1 MDPSDRLR
9 QLVLRS
15 ASEHNVLPLT
25 SACNA
30 RCVFCSHSLDY
41 AGLDVHRLSPEH
53 TELVREAL
61 DYLSPDRKIVI
72 GESATRLIEG
82 EPLTHPQFLEIL
94 TRVRQ
99 RLPETL
105 IQVTT
110 NGSLLTK
117 RVAAE
122 LRALAPLS
130 VSLSLNSH
138 EPQVRRQ
145 LMRDAQAEVAVRA
158 PRLLAE
164 QGLPFDVSVVAVPGV
179 VEAAAAFQT
188 IEYAGRHGAR
198 RAKVYV
204 AGCSAAMLARNG
216 WDASP
221 ARWDALYDD
230 LELGRLECS
239 IPVTFQPPRL
249 RSLAAEVAGVFPG
262 SPANGRRSSA
272 EGAGVRP
279 GDVITRVGSKGIK
292 SRSHAHYL
300 LGRSAPA
307 ALELLRGGQRL
318 TVQVTRDADEQS
330 GVVLDEDLSLI
341 RLTALEARLRQAPGP
356 VLVLTS
362 LPAAALVQC
371 AVDQARTAAG
381 VMVVPARSGLFGGTI
396 ACAGLLIAEDFV
408 AAGRT
413 ACASAA
419 EPFAA
424 VLLPAEP
431 FDEAGL
437 DLVRRSYLEIGERL
451 GTPIALV

>member
-1 MDPSDRLR
+1 VRSMDPSERLR

-15 ASEHNVLPLT
+15 ASAHNVLPLT

-30 RCVFCSHSLDY
+30 RCTFCSHSLDY
-41 AGLDVHRLSPEH
+41 PGLDVQRLYPRDVELVRQALAFLSPE
-53 TELVREAL
+53 
-61 DYLSPDRKIVI
+61 RKVII

-94 TRVRQ
+94 RQVRQ
-99 RLPETL
+99 RLPETP

-117 RVAAE
+117 HVAAQ
-122 LRALAPLS
+122 LRRLAPLS

-138 EPQVRRQ
+138 EPHVRRQ

-164 QGLPFDVSVVAVPGV
+164 HGLPFEVSVVAVPGV
-179 VEAAAAFQT
+179 VAAASAFQT
-188 IEYAGRHGAR
+188 IEYAGGHGAR

-204 AGCSAAMLARNG
+204 AGCSAAMFARNG

-221 ARWDALYDD
+221 GRWDALYDD

-249 RSLAAEVAGVFPG
+249 QSLAAEVAGVFPG
-262 SPANGRRSSA
+262 SPADV
-272 EGAGVRP
+272 AGVRP

-300 LGRSAPA
+300 LGRSESV
-307 ALELLRGGQRL
+307 ALEVLRGPQRL
-318 TVQVTRDADEQS
+318 TALVTQDTDEPS

-356 VLVLTS
+356 LLVLTS

-371 AVDQARTAAG
+371 AVARARTKAG
-381 VMVVPARSGLFGGTI
+381 VTVVPARSGLFGGTI
-396 ACAGLLIAEDFV
+396 ACAGLLIVEDFV
-408 AAGRT
+408 AAGQT
-413 ACASAA
+413 ACASTA

-437 DLVRRSYLEIGERL
+437 DLLGRSYLEVCERL
-451 GTPIALV
+451 ETPVTLL